1 MRAIVFIGLVVFYLP
16 HATAQVINLECN
28 KMAEEIVKRMDK
40 QGLLVPFQESSE
52 RAVGIAKKLCED
64 RQKTALQQHEA
75 DKQNFIKNWLTENT
89 GGKQGNE
96 RLRRIKR

>member
-1 MRAIVFIGLVVFYLP
+1 MRILAVIGLFVIYLP
-16 HATAQVINLECN
+16 GVSAQVINLECD

-52 RAVGIAKKLCED
+52 RAVGIAKKLCD
-64 RQKTALQQHEA
+64 ARQKTALQQHEA
-75 DKQNFIKNWLTENT
+75 DKQKFIKNWLTENT
-89 GGKQGNE
+89 GGKPGNE